1 MDLLK
6 SVLTAAIE
14 PALALLPS
22 NMDTPAARV
31 HMLTFGL
38 QESRLMH
45 RDQLEAGGKNT
56 VIGPALGLW
65 QFERGGGTL
74 GVLRHR
80 ASSLHAGRMC
90 QARGVDPDSN
100 SVWRRLAT
108 DDVLAAG
115 FARLLIWTDA
125 ITLPRS
131 HDEDGAWRLYL
142 RAWRPGAYDRG
153 TAEERQ
159 ELRAKF
165 ARNHAVA
172 LAFITGWRK

>member
-1 MDLLK
+1 MDRLK
-6 SVLTAAIE
+6 RVITEAIE

-22 NMDTPAARV
+22 HMDTPAARV
-31 HMLTFGL
+31 LLLTYGL
-38 QESRLMH
+38 QESKLIH

-65 QFERGGGTL
+65 QFERAGGTL

-80 ASSLHAGRMC
+80 QSSVQAGQLC
-90 QARGVDPDSN
+90 KARGVDPDSN

-115 FARLLIWTDA
+115 FARLLIWTDPIA
-125 ITLPRS
+125 LPVS

-165 ARNHAVA
+165 ALNHAVA
-172 LAFITGWRK
+172 LAFITGGRK